1 VAPRERHERL
11 DLDEEPVR
19 SGARAHE
26 LANSGAKQLSEHLH
40 RVQPVQL
47 DRKTHF
53 FFFFFFFLFFCL
65 VGFFFF
71 LFSFF
76 FFLFSILP
84 KNVFLAHA
92 T

>member
-1 VAPRERHERL
+1 MVPRERHERL

-26 LANSGAKQLSEHLH
+26 VAHFFAEQHFEHLP

-53 FFFFFFFLFFCL
+53 S
-65 VGFFFF
+65 
-71 LFSFF
+71 FSFSPF
-76 FFLFSILP
+76 VSRVTNGRFMSFACFSQSSIAG
-84 KNVFLAHA
+84 V
-92 T
+92 

>member
-1 VAPRERHERL
+1 MAPRERHERL

-26 LANSGAKQLSEHLH
+26 LAHFCAEQHTEHLP

-53 FFFFFFFLFFCL
+53 FLFFSFFS
-65 VGFFFF
+65 FFFF

-76 FFLFSILP
+76 DFTE
-84 KNVFLAHA
+84 NVFF
-92 T
+92 

>member
-1 VAPRERHERL
+1 MAGPKAPMVPRERHERL

-26 LANSGAKQLSEHLH
+26 VAHFCAKQHSEHLP

-53 FFFFFFFLFFCL
+53 FLFFSFFSILFFFP
-65 VGFFFF
+65 FFFF

-76 FFLFSILP
+76 FYDSP
-84 KNVFLAHA
+84 KTFF
-92 T
+92 